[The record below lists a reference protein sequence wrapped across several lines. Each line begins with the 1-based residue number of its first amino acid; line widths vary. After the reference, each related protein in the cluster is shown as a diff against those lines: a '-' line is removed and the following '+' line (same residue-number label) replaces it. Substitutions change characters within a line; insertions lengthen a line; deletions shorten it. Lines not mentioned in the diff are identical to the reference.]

1 MGKYLMG
8 TMIEVPR
15 AALTSNEVAQE
26 AEFFSFG
33 TNDLTQMGCG
43 FSRDDSGPFLKEY
56 VKLGIYDQ
64 DPFQVL
70 DQQGVGQ
77 LVEMAV
83 QKGRKARPG
92 LKCGICGEHGGGP
105 SSVKF
110 CHGLGLDYV
119 SCSPF
124 RVPVAIL
131 AAAQAAIAD
140 KQAAPKS

>member
-1 MGKYLMG
+1 MGYTLMKDRVVSIAEGILKSRGVTNVSYKVG

-15 AALTSNEVAQE
+15 AALTANEIGAE

-70 DQQGVGQ
+70 DQEGVGQ

-83 QKGRKARPG
+83 HKGRSVRPG
-92 LKCGICGEHGGGP
+92 LKCGICGEHGGEP
-105 SSVKF
+105 TTVKY
-110 CHGLGLDYV
+110 CHKIGL
-119 SCSPF
+119 
-124 RVPVAIL
+124 
-131 AAAQAAIAD
+131 
-140 KQAAPKS
+140 